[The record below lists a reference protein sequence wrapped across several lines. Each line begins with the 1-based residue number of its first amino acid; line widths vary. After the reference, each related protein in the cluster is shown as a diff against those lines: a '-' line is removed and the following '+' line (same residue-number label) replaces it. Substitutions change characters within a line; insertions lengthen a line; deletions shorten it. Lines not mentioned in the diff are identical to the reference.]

1 MTGADV
7 VTGAGVVGRGGAWE
21 VASAVPDPELPMLTL
36 ADLGVLAGVE
46 EDGGAVTAWITPTYS
61 GCPAVA
67 EMAADVDR
75 RLRAAGFTDVRVRL
89 RLDPPW
95 STDLITA
102 EGRRK
107 LAEAGIAPP
116 RPGAAA
122 AAAGGPGLLGLGPTR
137 RATGP
142 GPAAGGTGSG
152 SGPVPDAAGGTRP
165 AVAPPVPV
173 RPVPAWGHD
182 ARATPVVC
190 PLCGGADTEEL
201 SRFGSTACKALWR
214 CRDCRE
220 PFERV
225 KEI

>member
-1 MTGADV
+1 
-7 VTGAGVVGRGGAWE
+7 
-21 VASAVPDPELPMLTL
+21 MLTL
-36 ADLGVLAGVE
+36 ADLGVLAEVTVADE
-46 EDGGAVTAWITPTYS
+46 ADGADGADEAGEAAGGSTGTVTAWLTPTYS

-75 RLRAAGFTDVRVRL
+75 RLRAAGFPDVRVRL

-95 STDLITA
+95 STDLITEA
-102 EGRRK
+102 GRRK

-116 RPGAAA
+116 GSAAASAPGAL
-122 AAAGGPGLLGLGPTR
+122 AGRRTSPGLLTLGPTR
-137 RATGP
+137 R
-142 GPAAGGTGSG
+142 
-152 SGPVPDAAGGTRP
+152 V
-165 AVAPPVPV
+165 VA
-173 RPVPAWGHD
+173 
-182 ARATPVVC
+182 C
-190 PLCGGADTEEL
+190 PLCGGTDTEEL

>member
-1 MTGADV
+1 MVTGTADV
-7 VTGAGVVGRGGAWE
+7 TGTVDASGTADVTGSADTVREAAWSVAAG
-21 VASAVPDPELPMLTL
+21 VPDPELPMLTL
-36 ADLGVLAGVE
+36 ADLGVLAEVE
-46 EDGGAVTAWITPTYS
+46 VDDGSGTVTAWLTPTYS

-75 RLRAAGFTDVRVRL
+75 RLRAAGYPDVQVRL

-116 RPGAAA
+116 RPTSALAPGA
-122 AAAGGPGLLGLGPTR
+122 
-137 RATGP
+137 
-142 GPAAGGTGSG
+142 G
-152 SGPVPDAAGGTRP
+152 SGPVPLTLGPTRAGAA
-165 AVAPPVPV
+165 APVP
-173 RPVPAWGHD
+173 
-182 ARATPVVC
+182 C
-190 PLCGGADTEEL
+190 PQCGGADTEEL

-214 CRDCRE
+214 CRACRE

>member
-1 MTGADV
+1 M
-7 VTGAGVVGRGGAWE
+7 VTTTRGRAWE
-21 VASAVPDPELPMLTL
+21 VAASVPDPELPMLTL
-36 ADLGVLAGVE
+36 ADLGVLAEVE
-46 EDGGAVTAWITPTYS
+46 EGGPTVTAWLTPTYS

-75 RLRAAGFTDVRVRL
+75 RLHAAGYPDVRVRL

-95 STDLITA
+95 STDLITE

-116 RPGAAA
+116 DRTSAHRSS
-122 AAAGGPGLLGLGPTR
+122 PGLLALGPTR
-137 RATGP
+137 R
-142 GPAAGGTGSG
+142 
-152 SGPVPDAAGGTRP
+152 V
-165 AVAPPVPV
+165 VA
-173 RPVPAWGHD
+173 
-182 ARATPVVC
+182 C
-190 PLCGGADTEEL
+190 PLCGGTDTEEL

>member
-1 MTGADV
+1 M
-7 VTGAGVVGRGGAWE
+7 VTVLSDAWK
-21 VASAVPDPELPMLTL
+21 VAATVPDPELPMLTL
-36 ADLGVLAGVE
+36 ADLGVLAEVE
-46 EDGGAVTAWITPTYS
+46 VGGEVVTAWLTPTYS

-75 RLRAAGFTDVRVRL
+75 RLRAAGYADVRVRL

-116 RPGAAA
+116 GPVSGRRTS
-122 AAAGGPGLLGLGPTR
+122 PGLLALGPTR
-137 RATGP
+137 H
-142 GPAAGGTGSG
+142 
-152 SGPVPDAAGGTRP
+152 V
-165 AVAPPVPV
+165 VA
-173 RPVPAWGHD
+173 
-182 ARATPVVC
+182 C
-190 PLCGGADTEEL
+190 PLCGGTDTEEL

>member
-1 MTGADV
+1 MVTGDV
-7 VTGAGVVGRGGAWE
+7 VTGPGPTGTAEPTGGMVGTGTADPTARELAWA
-21 VASAVPDPELPMLTL
+21 VAAAVPDPELPMLTL
-36 ADLGVLAGVE
+36 ADLGVLAEVGV
-46 EDGGAVTAWITPTYS
+46 DGGSGTVTAWLTPTYS

-75 RLRAAGFTDVRVRL
+75 RLRAAGYPDVRVRL

-116 RPGAAA
+116 RPTAAV
-122 AAAGGPGLLGLGPTR
+122 AAAGPVALTLGPTR
-137 RATGP
+137 TGTATAP
-142 GPAAGGTGSG
+142 TTLAAPRT
-152 SGPVPDAAGGTRP
+152 AA
-165 AVAPPVPV
+165 APPVP
-173 RPVPAWGHD
+173 
-182 ARATPVVC
+182 C
-190 PLCGGADTEEL
+190 PRCGDADTEEL

-214 CRDCRE
+214 CRACRE

>member
-1 MTGADV
+1 M
-7 VTGAGVVGRGGAWE
+7 VTGDVAGEKVAG
-21 VASAVPDPELPMLTL
+21 ASATDRDPAWAVAATVPDPELPMLTL

-46 EDGGAVTAWITPTYS
+46 VADGTVTAWLTPTYS

-75 RLRAAGFTDVRVRL
+75 RLRAAGYPDVRVRL

-116 RPGAAA
+116 RPTSAVR
-122 AAAGGPGLLGLGPTR
+122 AAGPVALALGRTR
-137 RATGP
+137 TAT
-142 GPAAGGTGSG
+142 AES
-152 SGPVPDAAGGTRP
+152 R
-165 AVAPPVPV
+165 VA
-173 RPVPAWGHD
+173 
-182 ARATPVVC
+182 C
-190 PLCGGADTEEL
+190 PRCGAPETEEL

-214 CRDCRE
+214 CRVCRE

>member
-1 MTGADV
+1 M
-7 VTGAGVVGRGGAWE
+7 VTVLSDAWE
-21 VASAVPDPELPMLTL
+21 IAATVPDPELPMLTL
-36 ADLGVLAGVE
+36 ADLGVLAEVE
-46 EDGGAVTAWITPTYS
+46 VGAADDGTGTGAGGETGGAVGRRTVTAWLTPTYS

-75 RLRAAGFTDVRVRL
+75 RLRAAGYTDVRVRL

-116 RPGAAA
+116 GP
-122 AAAGGPGLLGLGPTR
+122 AAGRRTSPGLLALGPTR
-137 RATGP
+137 HL
-142 GPAAGGTGSG
+142 
-152 SGPVPDAAGGTRP
+152 
-165 AVAPPVPV
+165 VA
-173 RPVPAWGHD
+173 
-182 ARATPVVC
+182 C
-190 PLCGGADTEEL
+190 PLCGGSDTEEL

>member
-1 MTGADV
+1 MTTRDL
-7 VTGAGVVGRGGAWE
+7 AWE
-21 VASAVPDPELPMLTL
+21 TAAAVPDPELPMLTL

-46 EDGGAVTAWITPTYS
+46 VDDGSGTVTAWLTPTYS

-75 RLRAAGFTDVRVRL
+75 RLRAAGYRDVRVRL

-116 RPGAAA
+116 RPTSAV
-122 AAAGGPGLLGLGPTR
+122 AAAGPVPLTLSPTR
-137 RATGP
+137 AAAPSATP
-142 GPAAGGTGSG
+142 APAAARVAV
-152 SGPVPDAAGGTRP
+152 PVA
-165 AVAPPVPV
+165 AVAPV
-173 RPVPAWGHD
+173 A
-182 ARATPVVC
+182 C
-190 PLCGGADTEEL
+190 PHCGGTDTEEL

-214 CRDCRE
+214 CRACRE

>member
-1 MTGADV
+1 MAGTRASSGA
-7 VTGAGVVGRGGAWE
+7 AWT
-21 VASAVPDPELPMLTL
+21 VAAAVPDPELPMLTL
-36 ADLGVLAGVE
+36 ADLGVLAEVT
-46 EDGGAVTAWITPTYS
+46 EDGGTVTAWLTPTYS

-75 RLRAAGFTDVRVRL
+75 RLRAAGFAEVRVRL

-95 STDLITA
+95 STDLITP

-116 RPGAAA
+116 RPGAGAGTGGGSTPLSLGPTRLVDA
-122 AAAGGPGLLGLGPTR
+122 AAAG
-137 RATGP
+137 RA
-142 GPAAGGTGSG
+142 
-152 SGPVPDAAGGTRP
+152 
-165 AVAPPVPV
+165 AVAGAPAPV
-173 RPVPAWGHD
+173 
-182 ARATPVVC
+182 TC
-190 PLCGGADTEEL
+190 PLCGGTDTEEL

>member
-1 MTGADV
+1 
-7 VTGAGVVGRGGAWE
+7 
-21 VASAVPDPELPMLTL
+21 MLTL

-46 EDGGAVTAWITPTYS
+46 VDGGTGAVTAWLTPTYS

-75 RLRAAGFTDVRVRL
+75 RLRAAGYPDVRVRL

-116 RPGAAA
+116 RPTSAVR
-122 AAAGGPGLLGLGPTR
+122 AAGPVPLALGPTR
-137 RATGP
+137 AGAATGTAT
-142 GPAAGGTGSG
+142 GAAARAATGAA
-152 SGPVPDAAGGTRP
+152 PVP
-165 AVAPPVPV
+165 
-173 RPVPAWGHD
+173 
-182 ARATPVVC
+182 C
-190 PLCGGADTEEL
+190 PQCGSPETEEL

-214 CRDCRE
+214 CRACRE

>member
-1 MTGADV
+1 MSATVAERGA
-7 VTGAGVVGRGGAWE
+7 AWE
-21 VASAVPDPELPMLTL
+21 VAAAVPDPELPMLTL
-36 ADLGVLAGVE
+36 ADLGVLAEVE
-46 EDGGAVTAWITPTYS
+46 VDGGAVTAWLTPTYS

-75 RLRAAGFTDVRVRL
+75 RLRAAGYRDVRVRL

-116 RPGAAA
+116 RPTSAV
-122 AAAGGPGLLGLGPTR
+122 AAAGPVPLALGPTR
-137 RATGP
+137 T
-142 GPAAGGTGSG
+142 AA
-152 SGPVPDAAGGTRP
+152 PVP
-165 AVAPPVPV
+165 
-173 RPVPAWGHD
+173 
-182 ARATPVVC
+182 C
-190 PLCGGADTEEL
+190 PRCGGADTEEL

-214 CRDCRE
+214 CRACRE

>member
-1 MTGADV
+1 MTGTV
-7 VTGAGVVGRGGAWE
+7 GATVAGTTRDPAWE
-21 VASAVPDPELPMLTL
+21 VAGAVPDPELPMLTL

-46 EDGGAVTAWITPTYS
+46 VDGVSGAVTAWLTPTYS

-75 RLRAAGFTDVRVRL
+75 RLRAAGYPDVRVRL

-107 LAEAGIAPP
+107 LSEAGIAPP
-116 RPGAAA
+116 RPTSAVGAS
-122 AAAGGPGLLGLGPTR
+122 GPVPLALGPTR
-137 RATGP
+137 TGVSAST
-142 GPAAGGTGSG
+142 GASTGTGTGAGAGAGARAGAG
-152 SGPVPDAAGGTRP
+152 SRTAA
-165 AVAPPVPV
+165 APPVP
-173 RPVPAWGHD
+173 
-182 ARATPVVC
+182 C
-190 PLCGGADTEEL
+190 PLCGDTETEEL

-214 CRDCRE
+214 CRACRE

>member
-1 MTGADV
+1 MAGTAGTAGTTGATARDL
-7 VTGAGVVGRGGAWE
+7 AWA
-21 VASAVPDPELPMLTL
+21 VAAAVPDPELPMLTL
-36 ADLGVLAGVE
+36 ADLGVLAEVEADGV
-46 EDGGAVTAWITPTYS
+46 GGTVTAWLTPTYS

-75 RLRAAGFTDVRVRL
+75 RLRAAGYPDVRVRL

-116 RPGAAA
+116 RPTAAV
-122 AAAGGPGLLGLGPTR
+122 AAGPVALTLGPTR
-137 RATGP
+137 TGTAT
-142 GPAAGGTGSG
+142 
-152 SGPVPDAAGGTRP
+152 V
-165 AVAPPVPV
+165 PPVP
-173 RPVPAWGHD
+173 
-182 ARATPVVC
+182 C
-190 PLCGGADTEEL
+190 PQCGGTDTEEL

-214 CRDCRE
+214 CRACRE

>member
-1 MTGADV
+1 MTGTV
-7 VTGAGVVGRGGAWE
+7 GAAVAGSTRDRAWA
-21 VASAVPDPELPMLTL
+21 VAAAVPDPELPMLTL
-36 ADLGVLAGVE
+36 ADLGVLAEVE
-46 EDGGAVTAWITPTYS
+46 VDGAGGAVTAWLTPTYS

-75 RLRAAGFTDVRVRL
+75 RLRAAGYPEVRVRL

-107 LAEAGIAPP
+107 LSEAGIAPP
-116 RPGAAA
+116 RPTSAVGAS
-122 AAAGGPGLLGLGPTR
+122 GPVPLALGPTR
-137 RATGP
+137 TGVS
-142 GPAAGGTGSG
+142 AGTG
-152 SGPVPDAAGGTRP
+152 AGTGAGVGARSRA
-165 AVAPPVPV
+165 AVAPPVP
-173 RPVPAWGHD
+173 
-182 ARATPVVC
+182 C
-190 PLCGGADTEEL
+190 PLCGDTETEEL

-214 CRDCRE
+214 CRACRE

>member
-1 MTGADV
+1 MTGTADTV
-7 VTGAGVVGRGGAWE
+7 REAAWSVAAG
-21 VASAVPDPELPMLTL
+21 VPDPELPMLTL
-36 ADLGVLAGVE
+36 ADLGVLAEVE
-46 EDGGAVTAWITPTYS
+46 VDGGSGTVTAWLTPTYS

-75 RLRAAGFTDVRVRL
+75 RLRAAGYPDVRVRL

-116 RPGAAA
+116 RPTSALAPGA
-122 AAAGGPGLLGLGPTR
+122 GPVPLTLGPTR
-137 RATGP
+137 AG
-142 GPAAGGTGSG
+142 AAA
-152 SGPVPDAAGGTRP
+152 PVP
-165 AVAPPVPV
+165 
-173 RPVPAWGHD
+173 
-182 ARATPVVC
+182 C
-190 PLCGGADTEEL
+190 PHCGGADTEEL

-214 CRDCRE
+214 CRACRE